1 MECPLCNHPLEA
13 QLDSTYFDCQNCGG
27 IVMDNRFY
35 LSPEKEKERYETHNN
50 DVNDERYQKF
60 TSPIWKH
67 ILANFST
74 AAKGLDFGSGTGPVI
89 TKVLR
94 ENGYQVALYD
104 PYFAPDESVLK
115 NKYNYIFSCEVI
127 EHFYNPAKEFSKLFD
142 MLLPGGELILMTHI
156 YNETIPFKNW
166 YYRKDPTHVF
176 IYREETMVYIANEHQ
191 AEVKY
196 MDERLVVMGRG

>member
-1 MECPLCNHPLEA
+1 MNCSLCKTPLRQRIDEV
-13 QLDSTYFDCQNCGG
+13 YFSCSVCQG
-27 IVMDNRFY
+27 IVMDDALY
-35 LSPEKEKERYETHNN
+35 LSPDEEQERYESHNN
-50 DVNDERYQKF
+50 DVNDVRYQQF

-67 ILANFST
+67 VLERFT
-74 AAKGLDFGSGTGPVI
+74 ASDVGLDFGSGTGPVI

-104 PYFAPDESVLK
+104 PYFSPDESVLK
-115 NKYNYIFSCEVI
+115 NKYNYVFSCEVI
-127 EHFYNPAKEFSKLFD
+127 EHFYNPAKEFNKLFD

-156 YNETIPFKNW
+156 YNESIPFKNW

-176 IYREETMVYIANEHQ
+176 IYREETMIYIANEHQ

-196 MDERLVVMGRG
+196 MDERLVVMGRV